1 MHVLNKHR
9 FVAEKRTEHR
19 RRCQL
24 KNMLKGV
31 LKNSSRKAIEI
42 HVFVTFQQKKRN
54 KLDKPRCREIVS
66 REEQNKTNIN
76 QRNS

>member
-1 MHVLNKHR
+1 
-9 FVAEKRTEHR
+9 
-19 RRCQL
+19 
-24 KNMLKGV
+24 MLKGV
-31 LKNSSRKAIEI
+31 LEKSSRKAIEI

>member
-1 MHVLNKHR
+1 
-9 FVAEKRTEHR
+9 
-19 RRCQL
+19 
-24 KNMLKGV
+24 MLKGV
-31 LKNSSRKAIEI
+31 LEKSSRKAIEI
-42 HVFVTFQQKKRN
+42 HVFVTFQQKKKRN